1 MNFVVSTLQ
10 TLKSAC
16 QLRRLVSVFLMLV
29 LSVNPILA
37 MPGGVI
43 SLSPE
48 VSYSLAFQWYNSGWG
63 AKFNAWFPKKAAAQ
77 DTKGWDGKG
86 APPNT
91 PPAPSVQEKQA
102 DRDAKVSRIEIS
114 PRDVTMHTGEK
125 VIFAALAYDREGKL
139 IPGVKFTWDGS
150 DEDKKR
156 KMSVSERGVFTSPV
170 PGNYKVTAE
179 ALNKKDSVKV
189 TVVSEKLNPKDPG
202 VKGEP
207 LSTSDKPKVRI
218 SRNSSAHPLPRIG
231 GAAPSVSRASNVSR
245 KASATEL
252 AQLGHKGTQYAAKPM
267 AAAAA
272 VQGGNYDYYTWNA
285 GNYTEAD
292 DPGRERGDM
301 PGHAVD
307 GGAGSG
313 NFQFSAPLIGL
324 DGRGIDIN
332 LAMNYNSRIWHKSGS
347 DMYFDIDGDYIP
359 GWTFGF
365 GRIVTAGNGYML
377 IDADGT
383 RHSYG
388 GNPWSYSAPNTSLQ
402 GFDGYT
408 MDGTF
413 INYWARGY
421 RPQYGSYILDAWAKL
436 PNGTKITYGASANLS
451 AYPTQITDAN
461 GNYITITYLSNQGP
475 NIDTITDTL
484 GRQIKFKYAAF
495 NGKNV
500 VVAVT
505 APGFNGGSDRVIAR
519 FAYETL
525 DLTQAGANYGF
536 SGVTPRVQNSVMT
549 RLKAIYYPAT
559 NTGYWFGSPSE
570 TSYFSKYGMIRKISE
585 RRGMVCSNPN
595 DTTTQAN
602 ITNPGTMSR
611 EMVYEHTTQAGYS
624 DLSSPL
630 ADVPTYNRMTED
642 WAGRHANA
650 PYNIPQPVTEYAVTT
665 TSSTITTR
673 ITRRD
678 ANTTDGRTNEQI
690 TDNNTASPTYGLL
703 LEDTTYPT
711 KTSTTVLSKSKVFWE
726 VPNLNQYPSHYG
738 STRPYRTEITDERG
752 QMTAQTYSYGVNY
765 NQVADVREY
774 GYNNQFLRRT
784 HTDYLNTTDYIGYW
798 SNNPYGSYFGRHIYS
813 LVSAVTVYAS
823 ENDDSVRVSRTEYN
837 YDQQSGQQLFNTPNV
852 PMHEL
857 VSDPYD
863 PGYQICDWVWNGWDW
878 EYQCTTYYTYDPGTD
893 KRGNVTS
900 VKRYADAQN
909 YTSDPIPLTETRNYD
924 ICGNLVTAS
933 TSCCEQTGFTYSSNT
948 AYAWPSSVARG
959 SASDPTKR
967 NTTSAVYDFNT
978 GLVTTATDANG
989 RNSTITYNTT
999 TLRPVFEYAPTN
1011 GYAYHEYYDDAMIV
1025 VDFVYAAGQ
1034 NGATW
1039 ANRVDKYLDGHGRVT
1054 GEIGF
1059 TAGYEMDVVATN
1071 YDQFG
1076 RVQKQSRPYRLN
1088 TSWQLV
1094 GTQEWTTYNYD
1105 VLDRVTSVVAPDGST
1120 SSRYYNES
1128 SYPSVAT
1135 PGAAGST
1142 IRVKDAWGRERW
1154 ARSDAQNR
1162 LAEVVEPDPNGNGAV
1177 ASNGLLTTYSYNTL
1191 GNLTNVNQGGQTRSF
1206 QYDSLGRLTNQ
1217 KLAER
1222 EATLDANGNAGSTW
1236 SDYFKYDQRGNLIE
1250 RRDARRVKTTF
1261 TYNNDPLN
1269 RLQSVSYDKT
1279 NALDAANIK
1288 DAATVTYGYEATAG
1302 KDNTRL
1308 LTVSLTAV
1316 NGLPAEFG
1324 KQAFSY
1330 DSEGRLSSVT
1340 QKYSASR
1347 SALTSYEFD
1356 TLDRVNKV
1364 YYPAQYGQAGD
1375 PVRQAVPTYD
1385 LASRLSSLTY
1395 NSTAMAANPV
1405 YNAAS
1410 QTTQLN
1416 IGSAIQEQY
1425 TFDPKTGLLTQQ
1437 KVVQGTTTHVDLEY
1451 NYTLTNAANNVGAK
1465 TGQLAFIKDNK
1476 NTNRNRQYIYDKLGR
1491 LSQAKGGA
1499 SYTHW
1504 NQTYSYDRWGNRTS
1518 VTASGVD
1525 AYNNP
1530 IPMDGLGSLSY
1541 NPVTNRVTSANFAY
1555 DAAGNQTQS
1564 NENGQVNSYKY
1575 DAAGR
1580 LAEVS
1585 SNGLTHTYAYGA
1597 SNQRLQMVEAGA
1609 QGSTT
1614 LYAWA
1619 GGQVIAEY
1627 NGVSSGMA
1635 WTKSYVYL
1643 GGRLLATDSTS
1654 GIQYHHPDRLGT
1666 RLVTNTSGGIVS
1678 ENIGLPFGTTITG
1691 ESNNLAGSASKKR
1704 FTSYDRSDNTRL
1716 DYAVNRHY
1724 SAAQGRFTQVDPIGM
1739 DSVSLEDPQS
1749 LNLYAYCGSNSQF
1762 GGNSCTF

>member
-1 MNFVVSTLQ
+1 M
-10 TLKSAC
+10 
-16 QLRRLVSVFLMLV
+16 
-29 LSVNPILA
+29 
-37 MPGGVI
+37 
-43 SLSPE
+43 
-48 VSYSLAFQWYNSGWG
+48 
-63 AKFNAWFPKKAAAQ
+63 
-77 DTKGWDGKG
+77 
-86 APPNT
+86 
-91 PPAPSVQEKQA
+91 
-102 DRDAKVSRIEIS
+102 
-114 PRDVTMHTGEK
+114 
-125 VIFAALAYDREGKL
+125 
-139 IPGVKFTWDGS
+139 
-150 DEDKKR
+150 
-156 KMSVSERGVFTSPV
+156 
-170 PGNYKVTAE
+170 
-179 ALNKKDSVKV
+179 
-189 TVVSEKLNPKDPG
+189 
-202 VKGEP
+202 
-207 LSTSDKPKVRI
+207 
-218 SRNSSAHPLPRIG
+218 
-231 GAAPSVSRASNVSR
+231 
-245 KASATEL
+245 
-252 AQLGHKGTQYAAKPM
+252 
-267 AAAAA
+267 
-272 VQGGNYDYYTWNA
+272 NA

-332 LAMNYNSRIWHKSGS
+332 LALNYNSRIWHKSGS

-377 IDADGT
+377 IGADGT

-408 MDGTF
+408 RDGSF

-421 RPQYGSYILDAWAKL
+421 RPQYGSYILEAWAKL
-436 PNGTKITYGASANLS
+436 PNGTKIVYGASANLS

-461 GNYITITYLSNQGP
+461 GNYITITYVSNQGP

-505 APGFNGGSDRVIAR
+505 APGFNGGADQVIAR

-536 SGVTPRVQNSVMT
+536 SGLTPRVQNSVMT

-559 NTGYWFGSPSE
+559 NTGYWFGDSTE

-595 DTTTQAN
+595 DTMTQAN
-602 ITNPGTMSR
+602 ITNPGTMSH

-624 DLSSPL
+624 DTPGPL
-630 ADVPTYNRMTED
+630 TDVPTYNRMTED
-642 WAGRHANA
+642 WAGRQAND
-650 PYNIPQPVTEYAVTT
+650 PYNVPQPVTEYAVTT

-678 ANTTDGRTNEQI
+678 SLTSDGRTTEQI
-690 TDNNTASPTYGLL
+690 TDNNTASQTYGLL

-726 VPNLNQYPSHYG
+726 VPDLNTHPSHYG
-738 STRPYRTEITDERG
+738 APRPWRTEITDERG
-752 QMTAQTYSYGVNY
+752 QMTATTYSYGVNY

-774 GYNNQFLRRT
+774 GYDNQLLRRT
-784 HTDYLNTTDYIGYW
+784 HTEYINTTPYIGYW

-813 LVSAVTVYAS
+813 LISSVDVYAG
-823 ENDDSVRVSRTEYN
+823 DDTTRVSRTEYQ
-837 YDQQSGQQLFNTPNV
+837 YDQQSGQQLYNTPGV

-863 PGYQICDWVWNGWDW
+863 SGWQWCDWVWNGWDY

-900 VKRYADAQN
+900 VKSFADAQN
-909 YTSDPIPLTETRNYD
+909 YTSDPIPLTETHNYD

-933 TSCCEQTGFTYSSNT
+933 TSCCEQTGYTYT
-948 AYAWPSSVARG
+948 YDTRYAWPSTVSRG

-978 GLVTTATDANG
+978 GLVTTSTDANG
-989 RNSTITYNTT
+989 RSSTITYNTT
-999 TLRPVFEYAPTN
+999 TLRPVFEYAPTG
-1011 GYAYHEYYDDAMIV
+1011 GYAYHEYYDDLMAVI
-1025 VDFVYAAGQ
+1025 DFVYEAGN

-1039 ANRVDKYLDGHGRVT
+1039 ANRVDKYLDGQGRVT

-1059 TAGYEMDVVATN
+1059 TAGYEMDVVATI

-1076 RVQKQSRPYRLN
+1076 RLKTQSRPYRLN
-1088 TSWQLV
+1088 INWQLV
-1094 GTQEWTTYNYD
+1094 GTQEWTNYNYD
-1105 VLDRVTSVVAPDGST
+1105 ILDRVTSVVAPDGST
-1120 SSRYYNES
+1120 TYRYYNES

-1142 IRVKDAWGRERW
+1142 IRVKDEWGRERW

-1162 LAEVVEPDPNGNGAV
+1162 LAEVVEPDPNGNGTV
-1177 ASNGLLTTYSYNTL
+1177 ASNGLLTTYTYNTL
-1191 GNLTNVNQGGQTRSF
+1191 GNLTEVNQGGQMRSF
-1206 QYDSLGRLTNQ
+1206 QYDSLGRLTQ
-1217 KLAER
+1217 QHLAER
-1222 EATLDANGNAGSTW
+1222 EKTLNDSGGNGSAW
-1236 SDYFKYDQRGNLIE
+1236 SDVFKYDNRGNLIE
-1250 RRDARRVKTTF
+1250 RIDARRVKTTF
-1261 TYNNDPLN
+1261 NYNNDPLN
-1269 RLQSVSYDKT
+1269 RLQSVSYDKS
-1279 NALDAANIK
+1279 NAINSGDIK
-1288 DAATVTYGYEATAG
+1288 DAATVTYSYEATAG

-1308 LTVSLTAV
+1308 LSVSLTSV

-1324 KQAFSY
+1324 NQAFTY
-1330 DSEGRLSSVT
+1330 DVEGRLDSVT

-1347 SALTSYEFD
+1347 SATTSYNFD
-1356 TLDRVNKV
+1356 TLDRVKWID
-1364 YYPAQYGQAGD
+1364 YPAAAGGAI
-1375 PVRQAVPTYD
+1375 RRAIPTYD
-1385 LASRLSSLTY
+1385 LASRLQGLTY
-1395 NSTAMAANPV
+1395 NGTAMATNPV
-1405 YNAAS
+1405 YNASS

-1416 IGSAIQEQY
+1416 IGSALQEQY

-1437 KVVQGTTTHVDLEY
+1437 KVVQAANPTTSLVDLEY
-1451 NYTLTNAANNVGAK
+1451 NYTLTNAMYNNGAK

-1504 NQTYSYDRWGNRTS
+1504 SQTYSYDRWGNRTS
-1518 VTASGVD
+1518 VAASGVD
-1525 AYNNP
+1525 AFNNP
-1530 IPMDGLGSLSY
+1530 IAADGLASVSY
-1541 NPVTNRVTSANFAY
+1541 NTATNRSTSANFAY

-1564 NENGQVNSYKY
+1564 NENGQVNNYKY

-1580 LAEVS
+1580 LAEVTS
-1585 SNGLTHTYAYGA
+1585 GGLTHTYAYGA
-1597 SNQRLQMVEAGA
+1597 SNQRLEMVEAGSS
-1609 QGSTT
+1609 GSTT

-1627 NGVSSGMA
+1627 NGVGSGMA

-1724 SAAQGRFTQVDPIGM
+1724 TAAQGRFTQVDPIGM
-1739 DSVSLEDPQS
+1739 NAVSLSDPQS
-1749 LNLYAYCGSNSQF
+1749 LNLYAYCGNDPINHIDPDGLFLRKLF
-1762 GGNSCTF
+1762 GGIGKAFKWVFRIAAVIVAVIAVMALGAIGQYWGSILITKGLVAALFASSALLATAGWAPGIVGQIAGAIITAGLSWGNNARTPSTFPSGIGAVDNYFQRGGGRRGGGRGGGGRYNRPANWLDIFLEGFLGIRPNRRLPAYRRFEQAINNGSFPNYSCQKPQIHHGIPWNNSTYNHQAHPLVRRAGVDLKTDSRNMASIFNHRGPHSDNYHLNIRARMDQALGALPARATQAQANEALGQVMQGVWRDIGRGTLEPYNWKTVYGPFVCPQ